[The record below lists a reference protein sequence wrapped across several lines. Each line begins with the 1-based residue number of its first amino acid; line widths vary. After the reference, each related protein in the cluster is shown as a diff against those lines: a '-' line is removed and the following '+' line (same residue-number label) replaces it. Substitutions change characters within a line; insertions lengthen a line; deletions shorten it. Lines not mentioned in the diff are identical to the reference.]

1 MTVKGPPKTPVCE
14 RVSKAF
20 EYTLGNIKWMELSQ
34 SLKSGLNGSCW
45 EWHAVKKKKR
55 RKKEAEKNREGEG
68 EWANPPEHPYIA
80 PYSSPTACK
89 RPGM

>member
-1 MTVKGPPKTPVCE
+1 MTVKGPPKTPLCE

-45 EWHAVKKKKR
+45 EWHAVKKKEKKGGRDEQGR
-55 RKKEAEKNREGEG
+55 RRGVG
-68 EWANPPEHPYIA
+68 
-80 PYSSPTACK
+80 
-89 RPGM
+89 

>member
-45 EWHAVKKKKR
+45 EWHAVKKKKKEKKGGREEQGR
-55 RKKEAEKNREGEG
+55 RRGVG
-68 EWANPPEHPYIA
+68 
-80 PYSSPTACK
+80 
-89 RPGM
+89 

>member
-1 MTVKGPPKTPVCE
+1 MWE
-14 RVSKAF
+14 RVSIAF
-20 EYTLGNIKWMELSQ
+20 EDTLGNIKWTELSQ

-45 EWHAVKKKKR
+45 EWHAAKKKKKR
-55 RKKEAEKNREGEG
+55 RKKEAEMKREQEG
-68 EWANPPEHPYIA
+68 EWANPPKHPYIA

>member
-45 EWHAVKKKKR
+45 EWHAVKKKK
-55 RKKEAEKNREGEG
+55 EAEMNREGEG
-68 EWANPPEHPYIA
+68 EWANPPKHPYIA

>member
-45 EWHAVKKKKR
+45 EWHAVKKKKKEKKGGREEQGR
-55 RKKEAEKNREGEG
+55 RGG
-68 EWANPPEHPYIA
+68 V
-80 PYSSPTACK
+80 
-89 RPGM
+89 G